1 MVSATVYLLFLS
13 LPPFLLIFLYY
24 NYYRRDYYYYYC
36 CHLTVAW
43 CSFSLTPSPTS
54 YPLFFGVCE
63 YIFF

>member
-24 NYYRRDYYYYYC
+24 NYYRRDYYYHC